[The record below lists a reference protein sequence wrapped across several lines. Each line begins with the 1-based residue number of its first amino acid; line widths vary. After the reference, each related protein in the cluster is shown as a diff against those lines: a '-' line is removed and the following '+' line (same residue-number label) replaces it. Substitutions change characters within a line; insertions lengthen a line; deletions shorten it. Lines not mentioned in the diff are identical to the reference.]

1 MLCCDPWVRDGNGFG
16 LFVPYLNFLAPVHE
30 LPCDVRGGRELQFA
44 QNARNG
50 CVQNGVRDED
60 ENLVSIQLVRD
71 YLEGYYPFLPSF
83 PKIRQSRLFTEEGDE
98 QSPDHCLTNDAGFV
112 SNHSLS

>member
-1 MLCCDPWVRDGNGFG
+1 M
-16 LFVPYLNFLAPVHE
+16 HE
-30 LPCDVRGGRELQFA
+30 PPCDVRGGRELQFA